1 MNDIRIAVSLS
12 GMPRNFEQCYQNTLE
27 FFNIDNAQ
35 VDFFI
40 HCWSNHWYPKRVKS
54 PYEDPETGKI
64 LEQSTLKECLTKVY
78 EPKCIEVEN
87 QIENL
92 DLINTIK
99 FIKDN
104 LLRKTSKSRL
114 TKWMVKILESDDANK
129 FLSSPFHLAQTY
141 SISRTANI
149 ISKHEQDYD
158 LVVRYRFDNYIELRD
173 KSWRT
178 KMFHDMVNLIR
189 HAEHR
194 SSIAKRF
201 HRDYLFVS
209 WLTAMGECGFARNTT
224 WIGDKIFACSKNK
237 FADFSKYFQS
247 QINRIVTYDRVKSK
261 NECATFFMP
270 EQTLYDMCLNNSFFV
285 HSKGYLNKLSLLS
298 YRDYHLNLEQTFETL
313 QQEYIKREKMNH
325 DSAEGIVLG
334 L

>member
-40 HCWSNHWYPKRVKS
+40 HCWSNHWYPKRAESKHNNS
-54 PYEDPETGKI
+54 KTGK
-64 LEQSTLKECLTKVY
+64 LLKEETLKKSLIKIY
-78 EPKCIEVEN
+78 KPKHITVEN
-87 QIENL
+87 QLLNI
-92 DLINTIK
+92 DLINTTK
-99 FIKDN
+99 FIRDN

-114 TKWMVKILESDDANK
+114 TKWMIKILESNDTDK
-129 FLSSPFHLAQTY
+129 FLSSPFHLAQVY

-149 ISKHEQDYD
+149 ISKYEQDYD

-178 KMFHDMVNLIR
+178 KMFHDMVNLIK

-194 SSIAKRF
+194 SLRAKKF

-247 QINRIVTYDRVKSK
+247 QINRIITYDRVRSK
-261 NECATFFMP
+261 NEDATFFMP
-270 EQTLYDMCLNNSFFV
+270 EQTLYSMCLNNSFFA

-298 YRDYHLNLEQTFETL
+298 YRDYHLELEQTFEAL

>member
-40 HCWSNHWYPKRVKS
+40 HCWSNHWYPKRAESKHNNS
-54 PYEDPETGKI
+54 KTGK
-64 LEQSTLKECLTKVY
+64 LLKEETLKKSLIKIY
-78 EPKCIEVEN
+78 KPKHITVEN
-87 QIENL
+87 QLLNI
-92 DLINTIK
+92 DLINTAK
-99 FIKDN
+99 FIRDN

-114 TKWMVKILESDDANK
+114 TKWMIKILESNDTDK
-129 FLSSPFHLAQTY
+129 FLSSPFHLAQVY

-149 ISKHEQDYD
+149 ISKYEQDYD

-178 KMFHDMVNLIR
+178 KMFHDMVNLIK

-194 SSIAKRF
+194 SLRAKKF

-247 QINRIVTYDRVKSK
+247 QINRIITYDRVRSK
-261 NECATFFMP
+261 NEDATFFMP
-270 EQTLYDMCLNNSFFV
+270 EQTLYSMCLNNSFFA

-298 YRDYHLNLEQTFETL
+298 YRDYHLELEQTFEAL

>member
-27 FFNIDNAQ
+27 FFDIDNAQ

-40 HCWSNHWYPKRVKS
+40 HCWSNHWYPKRAESKHNNS
-54 PYEDPETGKI
+54 KTGK
-64 LEQSTLKECLTKVY
+64 LLKEETLKKSLIKIY
-78 EPKCIEVEN
+78 KPKHITVEN
-87 QIENL
+87 QLLNI
-92 DLINTIK
+92 DLINTTK
-99 FIKDN
+99 FIRDN

-114 TKWMVKILESDDANK
+114 TKWMIKILESNDTDK
-129 FLSSPFHLAQTY
+129 FLSSPFHLAQVY

-149 ISKHEQDYD
+149 ISKYEQDYD

-178 KMFHDMVNLIR
+178 KMFHDMVNLIK

-194 SSIAKRF
+194 SLRAKKF

-247 QINRIVTYDRVKSK
+247 QINRIITYDRVRSK
-261 NECATFFMP
+261 NEDATFFMP
-270 EQTLYDMCLNNSFFV
+270 EQTLYSMCLNNSFFA

-298 YRDYHLNLEQTFETL
+298 YRDYHLELEQTFEAL

>member
-40 HCWSNHWYPKRVKS
+40 HCWSNHWYPKRTESKHNNS
-54 PYEDPETGKI
+54 KTGK
-64 LEQSTLKECLTKVY
+64 LLKEETLKKSLIKIY
-78 EPKCIEVEN
+78 KPKHITVEN
-87 QIENL
+87 QLLNI
-92 DLINTIK
+92 DLINTTK
-99 FIKDN
+99 FIRDN

-114 TKWMVKILESDDANK
+114 TKWMIKILESNDTDK
-129 FLSSPFHLAQTY
+129 FLSSPFHLAQVY

-149 ISKHEQDYD
+149 ISKYEQDYD

-178 KMFHDMVNLIR
+178 KMFHDMVNLIK

-194 SSIAKRF
+194 SLRAKKF

-247 QINRIVTYDRVKSK
+247 QINRIITYDRVRSK
-261 NECATFFMP
+261 NEDATFFMP
-270 EQTLYDMCLNNSFFV
+270 EQTLYSMCLNNSFFA

-298 YRDYHLNLEQTFETL
+298 YRDYHLELEQTFEAL

>member
-40 HCWSNHWYPKRVKS
+40 HCWSNHWYPKRTESKHNNS
-54 PYEDPETGKI
+54 KTGK
-64 LEQSTLKECLTKVY
+64 LLKEETLKKSLIKIY
-78 EPKCIEVEN
+78 KPKHITVEN
-87 QIENL
+87 QLLNI
-92 DLINTIK
+92 DLINTTK
-99 FIKDN
+99 FIRDN

-114 TKWMVKILESDDANK
+114 TKWMIKILESNDTDK
-129 FLSSPFHLAQTY
+129 FLSSPFHLAQVY

-149 ISKHEQDYD
+149 ISKYEQDYD

-178 KMFHDMVNLIR
+178 KMFHDMANLIK

-194 SSIAKRF
+194 SLRAKKF

-247 QINRIVTYDRVKSK
+247 QINRIITYDRVRCK
-261 NECATFFMP
+261 NEDATFFMP
-270 EQTLYDMCLNNSFFV
+270 ERTLYSMCLNNSFFA

-298 YRDYHLNLEQTFETL
+298 YRDYHLELEQTFEAL